1 MLQPLARETRP
12 MTNFRHLFISLI
24 YLALSTLLLSCGGSS
39 DTVGNPNNNANL
51 GYQGPPAATDDVRRF
66 EVNLWNNL
74 KAENRCGQCHGNGQ
88 NPDFVNLTDVNQA
101 YSNSV
106 PLVNLADPPTSLL
119 VTKVGSGHNC
129 WLTSNV
135 ACADSIEQMVIN
147 WAGGTNTANVRTIN
161 LTAPTV
167 RNPGDSKSFPT
178 DATDNAPN
186 SFELTV
192 YPLLTAHCQGCHEE
206 SANLPISPLFANA
219 DKDSAFESAKPKMD
233 IDTPT
238 NSRFVVRLREEFHN
252 CWTNDCKADAIT
264 MQTAIQNFAG
274 AIPLTAL
281 DPTLVTSKALTLAD
295 GIIASGGNRHESN
308 LIAIWEFKTNGGGTV
323 FDTSGIEPAVDL
335 TLSGSYAWL
344 GGYGINLTGGK
355 AQADTIRSKKLND
368 FVRSSGEYSIE
379 AWVVPA
385 NVSQEDA
392 NIISYSA
399 GANSRNFTLG
409 QTLYNYD
416 FYNRT
421 TESNANGE
429 VILAT
434 PDADE
439 VLQSTLQHVVATY
452 DPVQGRSIYVNGK
465 AILVNDLVTT
475 STSISNW
482 DDSFAFLLGNEV
494 SNNRTWNGQLRL
506 VAMHNR
512 VLTPA
517 QVIQNFDVGVGQK
530 FFMLFS
536 VAEQLSIP
544 DSYILFEVS
553 QFDSYSYLF
562 DKPAFINLDADW
574 VPVPIDIEG
583 IRIGIN
589 GKEALVGQAY
599 ANLRTTISS
608 GLYNPQTGQLLSTL
622 GTIVALEKGSATSF
636 DEFFLT
642 FEKLGTN
649 THVFSDPLPGISA
662 TPAADV
668 DTADIGIKT
677 FEEINAS
684 IAAITGVPVTV
695 TAVNEVYQQF
705 KQQFPTTE
713 AIDTFL
719 PSHQMAIAQLTLASC
734 NVLIDDNAKR
744 TIYFP
749 GFDFT
754 AQRDVAFNN
763 ATKRN
768 QIINP
773 LLTTALNIDQGNSAN
788 DLTVQPTASDIR
800 DSLGSTAIQTLS
812 FTGGSSTYQSLITQ
826 LVSGGSNDSARTIQ
840 IAKAVCAAAVGG
852 AVILIQ

>member
-1 MLQPLARETRP
+1 MLQPRARETRP
-12 MTNFRHLFISLI
+12 MTNPRSLTI
-24 YLALSTLLLSCGGSS
+24 GLTYLALSALLLACGGGSN
-39 DTVGNPNNNANL
+39 TVGNPNNNANL
-51 GYQGPPAATDDVRRF
+51 DYQGPPAAMDDVRRF

-74 KAENRCGQCHGNGQ
+74 KAENRCGQCHGKGQ
-88 NPDFVNLTDVNQA
+88 NPDFVNLTDVNLA
-101 YSNSV
+101 YSNAV
-106 PLVNLADPPTSLL
+106 PLVSLVDPSSSLL

-135 ACADSIEQMVIN
+135 ACADSIEQMIIT
-147 WAGGTNTANVRTIN
+147 WAGGTNLATVRTIK
-161 LTAPTV
+161 LTAPAI
-167 RNPGDSKSFPT
+167 RSPGDSKSFPE

-186 SFELTV
+186 SFAQTV
-192 YPLLTAHCQGCHEE
+192 HPILVANCQGCHEE
-206 SANLPISPLFANA
+206 SASLPISPFFANA
-219 DKDSAFESAKPKMD
+219 DSATAFEAAKSKMD

-252 CWTNDCKADAIT
+252 CWTNDCAADALA

-274 AIPLTAL
+274 AIPLTAV
-281 DPTLVTSKALTLAD
+281 DPALVTSKALTLAD

-308 LIAIWEFKTNGGGTV
+308 LIAIWEFKTNGGGTA

-379 AWVVPA
+379 AWIVPA

-421 TESNANGE
+421 SESNANGE
-429 VILAT
+429 AILAT
-434 PDADE
+434 PDEDE
-439 VLQSTLQHVVATY
+439 VLQSSQQHVVATY
-452 DPVQGRSIYVNGK
+452 DPVQGRSLYVNGEP
-465 AILVNDLVTT
+465 ILVNDPVTT

-494 SNNRTWNGQLRL
+494 SNNRAWNGQLRM
-506 VAMHNR
+506 VAIHNR

-544 DSYILFEVS
+544 DSFILFEVS

-562 DKPAFINLDADW
+562 NKPAFINLDANW

-583 IRIGIN
+583 MRIGIN
-589 GKEALVGQAY
+589 GKEALVGQAF
-599 ANLRTTISS
+599 ANLKSTISS
-608 GLYNPQTGQLLSTL
+608 GLYNLQTGQPLSTL
-622 GTIVALEKGSATSF
+622 GTIIALEKGSPTSF

-642 FEKLGTN
+642 FEKLGAA
-649 THVFSDPLPGISA
+649 THAFSDPLPAVSS

-668 DTADIGIKT
+668 ETADIGVKT

-684 IAAITGVPVTV
+684 IAAMTGTPVTDA
-695 TAVNEVYQQF
+695 AVKALFEKF
-705 KQQFPTTE
+705 KQQFPTVE
-713 AIDTFL
+713 AIDAFL
-719 PSHQMAIAQLTLASC
+719 PSHQMAIVQLALASC
-734 NVLIDDNAKR
+734 NELVNDGARRSN
-744 TIYFP
+744 YFP
-749 GFDFT
+749 GFVFSAAGT
-754 AQRDVAFNN
+754 AFNS
-763 ATKRN
+763 ALKRN
-768 QIINP
+768 QIIDP
-773 LLTTALNIDQGNSAN
+773 LLSAAMN
-788 DLTVQPTASDIR
+788 VDGADASNNLSVQPNETVIR
-800 DSLGSTAIQTLS
+800 DMFGATTPQDLDGALAGDS
-812 FTGGSSTYQSLITQ
+812 YVSLITQ
-826 LVSGGSNDSARTIQ
+826 LTTGTADSTARTDKIV
-840 IAKAVCAAAVGG
+840 KAVCAAAVGG
-852 AVILIQ
+852 AVMLIQ